1 MNIRE
6 KFTYYFLHY
15 LSRYLK
21 QVSNKN
27 RVRYTNWLAG
37 FAYKY
42 IPIRKNEAYKNIKLA
57 FPNKNHQWI
66 EQVLKGSYKTVVE
79 NFIDFLSISTTV
91 QTTTFKIENKKIIDE
106 ALKKNKGII
115 LITGHFGLWEKWAA
129 WFGKNKYPLWGII
142 QRQSNKGS
150 DLFFKETRESYGMR
164 HIYRKSSLDQAY
176 KILKENKILIL
187 ASDQDAKHRG
197 VIVDFFNHKTSVPK
211 GAAIFHLK
219 TGAALIFSVATKNID
234 GSMSLSFSELTIE
247 NEPSIES
254 ITQSYTK
261 MLEDKI
267 SEFPDHYFWFHR
279 KWKSTIN

>member
-79 NFIDFLSISTTV
+79 NFIDFYLF
-91 QTTTFKIENKKIIDE
+91 QLPFKQ
-106 ALKKNKGII
+106 L
-115 LITGHFGLWEKWAA
+115 
-129 WFGKNKYPLWGII
+129 
-142 QRQSNKGS
+142 
-150 DLFFKETRESYGMR
+150 
-164 HIYRKSSLDQAY
+164 
-176 KILKENKILIL
+176 
-187 ASDQDAKHRG
+187 
-197 VIVDFFNHKTSVPK
+197 
-211 GAAIFHLK
+211 
-219 TGAALIFSVATKNID
+219 
-234 GSMSLSFSELTIE
+234 
-247 NEPSIES
+247 PS
-254 ITQSYTK
+254 K
-261 MLEDKI
+261 
-267 SEFPDHYFWFHR
+267 
-279 KWKSTIN
+279 